1 MRPKWLKNIDEAH
14 GNNLTSLVEDWLAQ
28 TIAEIKSP
36 YNDGFTTSGLK
47 RELFEFKCLLEDLYE
62 TLPDFG
68 EEEVEWEKERL
79 YNRLKKRN
87 DK

>member
-36 YNDGFTTSGLK
+36 YNDGFKHQDLNVN
-47 RELFEFKCLLEDLYE
+47 CLNLN
-62 TLPDFG
+62 
-68 EEEVEWEKERL
+68 VC
-79 YNRLKKRN
+79 
-87 DK
+87 